1 MSVVFCNLAE
11 VMKAMYLGQQRHRLI
26 NLLGDQ
32 NFEVQ
37 SDWNSRNDVFYI
49 RTIRRP
55 FRQKRSNLL
64 SPAYHCTRR
73 TDSDLYKSAALFY
86 SIAKISVTGE
96 IHNF

>member
-1 MSVVFCNLAE
+1 MSVVFCNLAT
-11 VMKAMYLGQQRHRLI
+11 YLGQQRHRLI

-37 SDWNSRNDVFYI
+37 SDWNSRNDAFYI
-49 RTIRRP
+49 RTIRP